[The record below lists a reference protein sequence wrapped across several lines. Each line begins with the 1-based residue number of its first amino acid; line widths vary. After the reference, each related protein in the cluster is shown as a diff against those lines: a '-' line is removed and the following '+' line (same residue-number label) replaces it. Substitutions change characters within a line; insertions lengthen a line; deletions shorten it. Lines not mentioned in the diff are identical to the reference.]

1 MKQSVSGAALVGM
14 SSATSDADWSEL
26 RAMAFAALDH
36 SYAPYSRFRVGAA
49 VRSRDGRIY
58 SGCNV
63 ENASY
68 PASICAERGAISTA
82 VADGARDFV
91 ALVIATDA
99 ADPAPPCGLCRQVL
113 AELGPRLEV
122 VSCTSRGGESRW
134 SIASLLPSP
143 FTPHSLD
150 RS

>member
-1 MKQSVSGAALVGM
+1 MKQRVSGVALVGV
-14 SSATSDADWSEL
+14 SSEISDEDWRQL

-36 SYAPYSRFRVGAA
+36 AYAPYSRFRVGAA
-49 VRSRDGRIY
+49 VQSRDGRIY

-68 PASICAERGAISTA
+68 PASMCAERVAIATA

-91 ALVIATDA
+91 ALVLATDA
-99 ADPAPPCGLCRQVL
+99 ADAAPPCGLCRQVM

-122 VSCTSRGGESRW
+122 LSCTSRGGESRW